1 MLRQDG
7 KVVFVDLDDAGIGSR
22 YLDLGWPFIMQF
34 VDYNHDTGTMHYRFD
49 LAESFLRGY
58 YGEAGITRKEY
69 DLLFFGAEQMH
80 ISYMQS
86 YGPDDID
93 PLWRILNYGMD
104 QKEIL
109 WDIINKEN

>member
-1 MLRQDG
+1 MNI
-7 KVVFVDLDDAGIGSR
+7 GIYVTLVLKR
-22 YLDLGWPFIMQF
+22 
-34 VDYNHDTGTMHYRFD
+34 
-49 LAESFLRGY
+49 E
-58 YGEAGITRKEY
+58 EY

>member
-1 MLRQDG
+1 MLKR
-7 KVVFVDLDDAGIGSR
+7 
-22 YLDLGWPFIMQF
+22 
-34 VDYNHDTGTMHYRFD
+34 
-49 LAESFLRGY
+49 E
-58 YGEAGITRKEY
+58 EY